1 MNISEWTRFS
11 NSSAYSRFT
20 LEDQKDNLDMLEAFG
35 IPLRAGSVQV
45 LIYDENK
52 ELVFEG
58 FDIARDGIGDSFLL
72 LDDLNLPL
80 DAGDYWIVLN
90 QPSAYTSQ
98 LLENREPEVPNTV
111 DSPSTSVLLLLA
123 LILML
128 YFGRKK

>member
-80 DAGDYWIVLN
+80 EAGDYWVVLN